1 MGLDQANRDA
11 PDLGIRVTEG
21 MLDHTPADD
30 NADMGTGTA
39 LLCRL
44 VSFDAPDLLLQRRD
58 ALLQCG
64 LFLLIRF
71 AHEML
76 PCPRGMTFPVPTC
89 YSAKPERAMRYH
101 QQLDRRRPTG

>member
-11 PDLGIRVTEG
+11 PDLGIWVTES
-21 MLDHTPADD
+21 MLDHAPADD
-30 NADMGTGTA
+30 SADMGTGAA
-39 LLCRL
+39 LICRL
-44 VSFDAPDLLLQRRD
+44 ASFDAPDLLLQCRD

-76 PCPRGMTFPVPTC
+76 PCPRGMTASVPTC
-89 YSAKPERAMRYH
+89 YSAKSEHATLHY
-101 QQLDRRRPTG
+101 QQL